1 MVAVAV
7 KVGEKRYR
15 ERGGRYFEEFEVGA
29 TYEHRPGRTITE
41 TDNTWFTLLTNNTH
55 PIHYDAEYAKHTEFK
70 QRLVVSTLT
79 LSIVTGMSV
88 SDTSQK
94 AIANLGWT
102 DIKLPNPVFAGDT
115 LYAESEILDKRP
127 SKSRPGQGIVRF
139 RTTAKNQR
147 GEVVCSYERT
157 ILVMGKDN
165 DIEAK
170 AGY

>member
-1 MVAVAV
+1 MVAESV

-15 ERGGRYFEEFEVGA
+15 ERGGRYYEDFELGA

-55 PIHYDAEYAKHTEFK
+55 PIHYDAEYAKHTEFG

-79 LSIVTGMSV
+79 VSIVTGMSV
-88 SDTSQK
+88 SDMSQR

-102 DIKLPNPVFAGDT
+102 DIMLPSPVFAGDT
-115 LYAESEILDKRP
+115 IYAESEVLEKRP
-127 SKSRPGQGIVRF
+127 SKSRPGQGIVKF
-139 RTTAKNQR
+139 KTTAKNQR
-147 GEVVCSYERT
+147 GQVVCSYFRT
-157 ILVMGKDN
+157 ILVMGRDN
-165 DIEAK
+165 DVEAK